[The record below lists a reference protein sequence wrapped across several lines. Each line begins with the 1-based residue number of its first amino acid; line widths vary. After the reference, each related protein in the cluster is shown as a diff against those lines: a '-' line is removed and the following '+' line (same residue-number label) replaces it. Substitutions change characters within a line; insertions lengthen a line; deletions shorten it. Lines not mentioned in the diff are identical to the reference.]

1 MNVLESPENE
11 IFLSTPVSSFE
22 PEEFSRFKA
31 LFNSLSKIIER
42 KTPGYRVFCA
52 AEGIASLNQLEDSK
66 YSAITDFQR
75 IQSCAGFVLFY
86 PKPLAT
92 SALVELGFA
101 LALEKRILIIT
112 PAKVHLPFLCR
123 KLDMLYDFVE
133 IQVAD
138 INGANMADLISEFID
153 RKVLTRP

>member
-1 MNVLESPENE
+1 MNILDSTEDE

-22 PEEFSRFKA
+22 PEEFSRFKTV
-31 LFNSLSKIIER
+31 FNSLRKLIER
-42 KTPGYRVFCA
+42 KPPGYRVFCA
-52 AEGIASLNQLEDSK
+52 AERIASLNHLEDSK

-75 IQSCAGFVLFY
+75 IQDCAGFILFY

-101 LALEKRILIIT
+101 LALEKRTLIIT
-112 PAKVHLPFLCR
+112 PEKVNLPFLCR

-138 INGANMADLISEFID
+138 INSANIADIISEFID
-153 RKVLTRP
+153 RKVLTKP